1 VGLEAKLADVSSGSI
16 VILEFPAEENQIKLA
31 AEFLKFKMKNG
42 SYGVY
47 VSSNRPTNN
56 LIEKVEGYGYDLKKG
71 LEEGRVWV
79 VDLVSKNVG
88 AAEVGGVIYVS
99 SASELSATQ
108 MAIEKA
114 VNRIKGRDG
123 PGWLLLDSIA
133 TLLVFNS
140 PDSLL
145 EFLHFLLGRLRVL
158 GLDGV
163 IFTVREGIDTKV
175 ISTIRQF
182 CDAIIKL

>member
-1 VGLEAKLADVSSGSI
+1 MRIEEKLAGISAGSI
-16 VILEFPAEENQIKLA
+16 VILEFPAEESQVKLA
-31 AEFLKFKMKNG
+31 AEFLKIKEKSN

-47 VSSNRPTNN
+47 VSSNRPSSN
-56 LIEKVEGYGYDLKKG
+56 LIKKIKDYGYDLKKA
-71 LEEGRVWV
+71 LEEGHVLV
-79 VDLVSKNVG
+79 VDLVSKNVSDS
-88 AAEVGGVIYVS
+88 EIKGVIYVS

-114 VNRIKGRDG
+114 VKRIEGKNGS
-123 PGWLLLDSIA
+123 GWLLLDSIA

-145 EFLHFLLGRLRVL
+145 EFLHFLIGRLRVL
-158 GLDGV
+158 GMDGV
-163 IFTVREGIDTKV
+163 IFTVHEGIDSKV
-175 ISTIRQF
+175 IATTRQF

>member
-1 VGLEAKLADVSSGSI
+1 MGIEEKFAKISSGSV

-31 AEFLKFKMKNG
+31 AQFLKFKEKTG

-56 LIEKVEGYGYDLKKG
+56 LIEKVKGYGYNLEKA
-71 LEEGRVWV
+71 LEEGRIWV

-88 AAEVGGVIYVS
+88 DHEVSGVIYVS
-99 SASELSATQ
+99 SASELSAMQ
-108 MAIEKA
+108 MAIERA
-114 VNRIKGRDG
+114 VNQIKNIDG

-133 TLLVFNS
+133 TLLVFNN

-158 GLDGV
+158 KFDGV
-163 IFTVREGIDTKV
+163 IFTVREGIEAKV
-175 ISTIRQF
+175 IATIRQF
-182 CDAIIKL
+182 CDTIIKL

>member
-1 VGLEAKLADVSSGSI
+1 MGIETKFANVSSGSI

-31 AEFLKFKMKNG
+31 SEFLSFKEKSG

-56 LIEKVEGYGYDLKKG
+56 LIEKVEDYGYNLKKG

-88 AAEVGGVIYVS
+88 DAEVGGVIYVS

-114 VNRIKGRDG
+114 VNRIKRNNG
-123 PGWLLLDSIA
+123 PGWLLIDSIA

-145 EFLHFLLGRLRVL
+145 EFLHFLLGRLRVF
-158 GLDGV
+158 GFDGV
-163 IFTVREGIDTKV
+163 IFTVREGIDSKV